1 MRDLPTNGA
10 VFDIGGD
17 LLARRGV
24 FEKFL
29 SRPGILG
36 LLGTLPQSRSL
47 LDCQDSQTYASD
59 AGKIGGC
66 TRTRTWGPLIKSQL
80 LYQLSYAPAREGAVY
95 NNLPPACR
103 AARAQPS
110 ASP

>member
-10 VFDIGGD
+10 VFDIGGN

-47 LDCQDSQTYASD
+47 LPQVVRFIHYVPP
-59 AGKIGGC
+59 
-66 TRTRTWGPLIKSQL
+66 RTKGLFK
-80 LYQLSYAPAREGAVY
+80 YQIL
-95 NNLPPACR
+95 
-103 AARAQPS
+103 
-110 ASP
+110 